1 MPIIAQTC
9 LWHCKAREAPLG
21 RIFSR
26 LPLEVSS
33 GMPAHLSALF
43 WTSTDRRTLVVDADK
58 DQGHWAA
65 DNRAKLEQAS
75 RCLISLLAKKAAAE
89 KSVPLNYFPSE
100 RQPSTAAKLLHELFY
115 KEVAHQSK
123 SSHSEQILFTVA
135 GQPVCHPSF
144 PLVLLST
151 YEKLPPALQDLQ
163 APVVVVNEAAMNG
176 LQGADPSLFQPLT
189 PASFRHE
196 LLEAC
201 FLSMSSLQHLPYFY
215 EFSSKSSSLYEVF
228 AFPRL
233 LCFSP

>member
-1 MPIIAQTC
+1 MLRLVHGIFQ
-9 LWHCKAREAPLG
+9 AREAPLG

-89 KSVPLNYFPSE
+89 KAVPLNYFPSE
-100 RQPSTAAKLLHELFY
+100 RQPSPAAKLLHELFY

-135 GQPVCHPSF
+135 GQPVCHPAV
-144 PLVLLST
+144 PLVLLSI
-151 YEKLPPALQDLQ
+151 YEKLPPALQELQ
-163 APVVVVNEAAMNG
+163 APVVVVNEAAMKG
-176 LQGADPSLFQPLT
+176 LQAADPFLFQPLT

-196 LLEAC
+196 LLESC
-201 FLSMSSLQHLPYFY
+201 FLSIGSLQHLPYF
-215 EFSSKSSSLYEVF
+215 
-228 AFPRL
+228 
-233 LCFSP
+233 